1 MTSVEHVIT
10 GLDVGGAEL
19 MLQKLLARS
28 GGEYKHG
35 VTSLSS
41 MGAVGARL
49 RDLGVSVRAL
59 HLKKDIRSA
68 WGVLRLVR
76 RWRSNPPDI
85 VQTWLYHADLVGG
98 LAAAASGVPVIWN
111 IRQSNLD
118 PGVNK
123 PSTLRLVRLCARL
136 SKRIPARIVCGSEA
150 ARVSHERLGFCA
162 SKLTVIPNGF
172 DLDAYRPAPA
182 ARGDLRRELG
192 LSADTLLV
200 GRVGRFDPQK
210 DHRTFVE
217 AAPHIAAAME
227 QERVCFVMAGG
238 GIDWHNAELVRW
250 INDSG
255 IRDRFKLLGNRED
268 VPRLNAA
275 LDLAVSSSRGEGFP
289 NVVGEAMACGVAC
302 VVTDVGDSSRIVGA
316 TGRVVPPADPRALA
330 AACVDLLGM
339 PASARR
345 ELGLEARKR
354 IEERYNLPRVA
365 RCYEN
370 LYSEVLLNVRN
381 RRIH

>member
-19 MLQKLLARS
+19 MLQKLLRGS
-28 GGEYKHG
+28 GGEFRHG
-35 VTSLSS
+35 VTSLSN
-41 MGAVGARL
+41 MGAVGGRL
-49 RDLGVSVRAL
+49 RDLGVSVRAM

-76 RWRSNPPDI
+76 RWRTNPPDI

-98 LAAAASGVPVIWN
+98 LAAVASGLPVIWN

-118 PGVNK
+118 PGLNK

-150 ARVSHERLGFCA
+150 ARVSHERFGFCA

-172 DLDAYRPAPA
+172 DLDAFRPAPA
-182 ARGDLRRELG
+182 ARGGLRSELD
-192 LSADTLLV
+192 LSADALLV

-217 AAPHIAAAME
+217 AAPRIAAVTG
-227 QERVCFVMAGG
+227 QVYFVMAGS
-238 GIDWHNAELVRW
+238 GIDWHNTELVHW

-275 LDLAVSSSRGEGFP
+275 LDLAVSSSCGEGFP

-330 AACVDLLGM
+330 DACVDLLAM
-339 PASARR
+339 PALARR

-370 LYSEVLLNVRN
+370 LYSEVLLDVRN
-381 RRIH
+381 RRLH